1 MAEDLQ
7 WECTAILRLY
17 WNNSNAISASD
28 WFSIFGCSSSMEGM
42 CAANASAAVVEHL
55 KDPNQ
60 TVMLATLSRTQT
72 IKLSEQASK
81 QAILWITFVTKKKK
95 IKNTAT
101 TKRKRMV
108 LEMEMSKTYQ
118 YRKVMKPMLERKR
131 RARINKCLDELKDI
145 MVECLTQEGEHI
157 TRLEKA
163 DILEL
168 TVEHMKKLRAQK
180 QLRLTASSQDTKLT
194 IAESFRAGYIH
205 AANEVSKTLASVP
218 GVSVDLGTQLMTHLG
233 HRLNYLQVIVPT
245 TVPPLGITVS
255 QQTTPTQLGVIV
267 NQTQLAS
274 TYFAAN
280 SGNDAVLIT
289 PPPSEC
295 GSSEHGGCSPA
306 PSDSGSMWRPW

>member
-1 MAEDLQ
+1 
-7 WECTAILRLY
+7 
-17 WNNSNAISASD
+17 
-28 WFSIFGCSSSMEGM
+28 
-42 CAANASAAVVEHL
+42 
-55 KDPNQ
+55 
-60 TVMLATLSRTQT
+60 
-72 IKLSEQASK
+72 
-81 QAILWITFVTKKKK
+81 
-95 IKNTAT
+95 
-101 TKRKRMV
+101 MV

-180 QLRLTASSQDTKLT
+180 QLRLNGNQDTKLT

-205 AANEVSKTLASVP
+205 AANEVSKTLATVP
-218 GVSVDLGTQLMTHLG
+218 GVSVDLGTQLMSHLG

-245 TVPPLGITVS
+245 AVAPLGVVPS
-255 QQTTPTQLGVIV
+255 AAGHVASPGSHFQSMVAAG
-267 NQTQLAS
+267 QTQLS
-274 TYFAAN
+274 AN
-280 SGNDAVLIT
+280 TSLCGSPEPPALIT

-295 GSSEHGGCSPA
+295 GSSESGTCSPA

>member
-1 MAEDLQ
+1 
-7 WECTAILRLY
+7 
-17 WNNSNAISASD
+17 
-28 WFSIFGCSSSMEGM
+28 
-42 CAANASAAVVEHL
+42 
-55 KDPNQ
+55 
-60 TVMLATLSRTQT
+60 
-72 IKLSEQASK
+72 
-81 QAILWITFVTKKKK
+81 
-95 IKNTAT
+95 
-101 TKRKRMV
+101 
-108 LEMEMSKTYQ
+108 MEMSKTYQ

-180 QLRLTASSQDTKLT
+180 QLRLNGNQDTKLT

-218 GVSVDLGTQLMTHLG
+218 GVSVDLGTQLMSHLG

-245 TVPPLGITVS
+245 TVAPLGVPAHS
-255 QQTTPTQLGVIV
+255 SSSHFNSMVASS
-267 NQTQLAS
+267 QTQLVGS
-274 TYFAAN
+274 
-280 SGNDAVLIT
+280 SLCGSPEPVLIT

-295 GSSEHGGCSPA
+295 GSSESGSCSPA

>member
-1 MAEDLQ
+1 MV
-7 WECTAILRLY
+7 
-17 WNNSNAISASD
+17 NNEQHVGNE
-28 WFSIFGCSSSMEGM
+28 SSLCPHYHCHPHRHHQQGLL
-42 CAANASAAVVEHL
+42 CL
-55 KDPNQ
+55 
-60 TVMLATLSRTQT
+60 T
-72 IKLSEQASK
+72 
-81 QAILWITFVTKKKK
+81 
-95 IKNTAT
+95 
-101 TKRKRMV
+101 MV

-180 QLRLTASSQDTKLT
+180 QLRLNGSPDAKLT

-218 GVSVDLGTQLMTHLG
+218 GVSVDLGTQLMSHLG

-245 TVPPLGITVS
+245 AVTPLTVATAPATNTGMANS
-255 QQTTPTQLGVIV
+255 SAQHFNAMAQQQTHLSSPPSICSSPEPQ
-267 NQTQLAS
+267 
-274 TYFAAN
+274 
-280 SGNDAVLIT
+280 LIT

-295 GSSEHGGCSPA
+295 GSSDSGSCSPT
-306 PSDSGSMWRPW
+306 PSEAASMWRPCFKSQIKLKMTAARRQPYSRNKSSLRWSSKTEPIRPIKS

>member
-1 MAEDLQ
+1 
-7 WECTAILRLY
+7 
-17 WNNSNAISASD
+17 
-28 WFSIFGCSSSMEGM
+28 
-42 CAANASAAVVEHL
+42 
-55 KDPNQ
+55 
-60 TVMLATLSRTQT
+60 
-72 IKLSEQASK
+72 
-81 QAILWITFVTKKKK
+81 
-95 IKNTAT
+95 
-101 TKRKRMV
+101 MV

-180 QLRLTASSQDTKLT
+180 QLRLNGSSQDTKLT

-205 AANEVSKTLASVP
+205 AANEVSKTLATVP
-218 GVSVDLGTQLMTHLG
+218 GVSVDLGTQLMSHLG

-245 TVPPLGITVS
+245 TVAPLGVMPAHSSSAHFQNMVS
-255 QQTTPTQLGVIV
+255 AS
-267 NQTQLAS
+267 QTQLS
-274 TYFAAN
+274 N
-280 SGNDAVLIT
+280 SSLCGSPEPPTLIT

-295 GSSEHGGCSPA
+295 GSSESGSCSPA
-306 PSDSGSMWRPW
+306 PSDTGSMWRPW

>member
-1 MAEDLQ
+1 
-7 WECTAILRLY
+7 
-17 WNNSNAISASD
+17 
-28 WFSIFGCSSSMEGM
+28 
-42 CAANASAAVVEHL
+42 
-55 KDPNQ
+55 
-60 TVMLATLSRTQT
+60 
-72 IKLSEQASK
+72 
-81 QAILWITFVTKKKK
+81 
-95 IKNTAT
+95 
-101 TKRKRMV
+101 MV

-180 QLRLTASSQDTKLT
+180 QLRLNGSPDAKLT

-218 GVSVDLGTQLMTHLG
+218 GVSVDLGTQLMSHLG

-245 TVPPLGITVS
+245 AVTPLAVASAPTTNTGLANSTAQHFNAMAQ
-255 QQTTPTQLGVIV
+255 QQTHLSSPSSMCSSPEPQ
-267 NQTQLAS
+267 
-274 TYFAAN
+274 
-280 SGNDAVLIT
+280 LIT

-295 GSSEHGGCSPA
+295 GSSDSGSCSPT
-306 PSDSGSMWRPW
+306 PSEAASMWRPW

>member
-1 MAEDLQ
+1 
-7 WECTAILRLY
+7 
-17 WNNSNAISASD
+17 
-28 WFSIFGCSSSMEGM
+28 
-42 CAANASAAVVEHL
+42 
-55 KDPNQ
+55 
-60 TVMLATLSRTQT
+60 
-72 IKLSEQASK
+72 
-81 QAILWITFVTKKKK
+81 
-95 IKNTAT
+95 
-101 TKRKRMV
+101 MV

-180 QLRLTASSQDTKLT
+180 QLRLSGSQDAKLT

-205 AANEVSKTLASVP
+205 AANEVSKTLATVP
-218 GVSVDLGTQLMTHLG
+218 GVSVDLGTQLMSHLG

-245 TVPPLGITVS
+245 TVAPLGVAPPHSAASHFNTLVGAAH
-255 QQTTPTQLGVIV
+255 TQM
-267 NQTQLAS
+267 S
-274 TYFAAN
+274 N
-280 SGNDAVLIT
+280 SSLCGSPEPPVLIT

-295 GSSEHGGCSPA
+295 GSSDSGSCSPA
-306 PSDSGSMWRPW
+306 PSDTGSMWRPW